1 MALQGSA
8 SWDLQC
14 CTITRFTAAADSANW
29 DSARAELFLWT
40 RRSCL
45 VTLWEVR
52 VSYFLILAG
61 VSSGHQSWDSVL
73 RKGCSSTSRAL
84 SLSFA
89 VFTSSLEMRSFA
101 ESEIFCQ
108 TWGAKS

>member
-1 MALQGSA
+1 MH
-8 SWDLQC
+8 
-14 CTITRFTAAADSANW
+14 
-29 DSARAELFLWT
+29 
-40 RRSCL
+40 
-45 VTLWEVR
+45 WEVR

-101 ESEIFCQ
+101 LFEIRAQSFFGN
-108 TWGAKS
+108 WNFPLWMLWKRLS